1 MTETSSDLPICI
13 HCGTPRP
20 ADETVCPTCGK
31 PWIDVSVKDAASG
44 GAVVAGAAS
53 ASKGSPEAAA
63 NTPPPPAALDDTGEF
78 SFDDWT
84 LPPERKPSK
93 AKWLVPLALVAAVA
107 VLWVVV
113 FADREAGSTDQSVV
127 AADTT
132 TTGAPTTTRIETT
145 TTSPATTTST
155 STTTTTVVYP
165 SAESWTAVG
174 DPIPTTE
181 LGLKASGIGPIGI
194 GTTITDAAGSLVA
207 SLGPAN
213 EAGVDADLCPGSEWY
228 WLDWG
233 DLRGI
238 FDGYGQDS
246 LFIAYR
252 YETDGESEPEPTLE
266 TLSGI
271 RLGDTVEMLQN
282 TYASYTVS
290 FEVIEGR
297 DYFRLADGGDLLLW
311 GPVTSTEPQGI
322 IQGIYSSDPCPD
334 VN

>member
-20 ADETVCPTCGK
+20 ADETVCPNCSK
-31 PWIDVSVKDAASG
+31 PWIDVSVKDAA
-44 GAVVAGAAS
+44 AAGTV
-53 ASKGSPEAAA
+53 AAA
-63 NTPPPPAALDDTGEF
+63 AAATSKRTPEPATDAAPPPPALDDTGEF

-93 AKWLVPLALVAAVA
+93 AKWFIPLALVAAVA
-107 VLWVVV
+107 ALWVFV
-113 FADREAGSTDQSVV
+113 FADSDSSSTDQSVV

-132 TTGAPTTTRIETT
+132 TTVAPTTTRIETT
-145 TTSPATTTST
+145 TTSPDTTTTT
-155 STTTTTVVYP
+155 STTTTIVYP
-165 SAESWTAVG
+165 SADSWPAVG
-174 DPIPTTE
+174 EPIPTTE
-181 LGLKASGIGPIGI
+181 LGLKASGIGPISI
-194 GTTITDAAGSLVA
+194 GTPITDAAGSLVA
-207 SLGPAN
+207 SLGPADG
-213 EAGVDADLCPGSEWY
+213 AGIDSDLCPGSEWY

-233 DLRGI
+233 DLRGL
-238 FDGYGQDS
+238 FDGYEDDS

-282 TYASYTVS
+282 TYTSYTVS
-290 FEVIEGR
+290 FEVLEGR

-311 GPVTSTEPQGI
+311 GPVTSTEPLGI
-322 IQGIYSSDPCPD
+322 IQGIYSPDPCQT
-334 VN
+334 

>member
-20 ADETVCPTCGK
+20 ADETVCPNCGK
-31 PWIDVSVKDAASG
+31 PWIDVSIKDAASA
-44 GAVVAGAAS
+44 GAVAAGAAS
-53 ASKGSPEAAA
+53 ASKVSPEPVAS
-63 NTPPPPAALDDTGEF
+63 TPPPLAALDDTGEF

-84 LPPERKPSK
+84 LPPEPKPSK
-93 AKWLVPLALVAAVA
+93 AKWLLPLALVAAVA
-107 VLWVVV
+107 ALWVVV
-113 FADREAGSTDQSVV
+113 FADRNSGSTDQGIV

-132 TTGAPTTTRIETT
+132 TTVAPTTTKLETT
-145 TTSPATTTST
+145 TTQDATTSS

-165 SAESWTAVG
+165 LADSWAAVG

-207 SLGPAN
+207 SLGPAD
-213 EAGVDADLCPGSEWY
+213 ESGLSTDLCPGSEWY

-233 DLRGI
+233 NLRGI
-238 FDGYGQDS
+238 FDGYAEES

-271 RLGDTVEMLQN
+271 RLGDTVEMLQS
-282 TYASYTVS
+282 TYTSYTVS
-290 FEVIEGR
+290 FEVIDGR

-322 IQGIYSSDPCPD
+322 IAGIYSPDPCSD
-334 VN
+334 TN

>member
-1 MTETSSDLPICI
+1 M
-13 HCGTPRP
+13 
-20 ADETVCPTCGK
+20 CPNCSK
-31 PWIDVSVKDAASG
+31 PWIDVSIKDAASPG
-44 GAVVAGAAS
+44 TVVAAAVS
-53 ASKGSPEAAA
+53 ASERPPEPTTQ
-63 NTPPPPAALDDTGEF
+63 TPPPPAALDDTGEF

-93 AKWLVPLALVAAVA
+93 AKWLVPLALIAAVA
-107 VLWVVV
+107 ALWIVM
-113 FADREAGSTDQSVV
+113 FADSDSGSTDQIVV

-132 TTGAPTTTRIETT
+132 TTVAPTTTTIETT
-145 TTSPATTTST
+145 TTSQDTTTT
-155 STTTTTVVYP
+155 STTTTTIAYP
-165 SAESWTAVG
+165 PAGSWAAVG

-181 LGLKASGIGPIGI
+181 LGLKASGIGPIAI
-194 GTTITDAAGSLVA
+194 GTPIADAAGSMVA
-207 SLGPAN
+207 SLGPADK
-213 EAGVDADLCPGSEWY
+213 AGIDGDLCPGSEWY

-233 DLRGI
+233 NLRGI
-238 FDGYGQDS
+238 FDGYEEDS

-282 TYASYTVS
+282 TYTSYTVS
-290 FEVIEGR
+290 FEVIEGQ

-322 IQGIYSSDPCPD
+322 IQGIYSPDPCQT
-334 VN
+334 